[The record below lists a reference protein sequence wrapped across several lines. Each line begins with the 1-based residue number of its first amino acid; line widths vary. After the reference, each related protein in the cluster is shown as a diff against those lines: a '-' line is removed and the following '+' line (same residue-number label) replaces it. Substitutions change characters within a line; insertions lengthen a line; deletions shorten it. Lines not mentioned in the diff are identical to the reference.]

1 MLDKSLKLSR
11 TAIKYV
17 SGFAIVAVAGGTRE
31 VESGPA
37 VSLWLAADLGPVETF
52 AMEFVQTASGG
63 AFGGYASIQQ
73 LQIGVTIEVTPLINP
88 DGLVVMDIHVKIDSF
103 EGNVTIQNVGD
114 VPVTSSKDAN
124 AKVAVR
130 DRDTI
135 MLGGLIQT
143 QKTDN
148 NSGVPLL
155 KDIPLLGFLFRT
167 SSYDNSRQELI
178 VR

>member
-1 MLDKSLKLSR
+1 
-11 TAIKYV
+11 
-17 SGFAIVAVAGGTRE
+17 
-31 VESGPA
+31 
-37 VSLWLAADLGPVETF
+37 
-52 AMEFVQTASGG
+52 
-63 AFGGYASIQQ
+63 
-73 LQIGVTIEVTPLINP
+73 
-88 DGLVVMDIHVKIDSF
+88 MDIHVKIDSF

-114 VPVTSSKDAN
+114 VPVTSSKDAS

-178 VR
+178 VLIRPTVLPTPEVAALAARSENAKMPGVRGMQTETEREETKRLRNANQQLKDSQ